1 MLSRDDPGT
10 IRVDKGSR
18 QQTRVRETPPS
29 KRTASNL
36 GSGERASFEP
46 FAEMGHGL

>member
-18 QQTRVRETPPS
+18 QQTRVRETTPS

-36 GSGERASFEP
+36 GSGDRASFEP
-46 FAEMGHGL
+46 GIAMEH